1 MTGLKTMDRKALLAR
16 RVREIRLERYG
27 EQGVGTL
34 AQALDIPVQTWLN
47 YERGVTLPAEVLL
60 GFLEVTGADPQSLL
74 TGETNRLVIRIN

>member
-1 MTGLKTMDRKALLAR
+1 MDRKALLAR